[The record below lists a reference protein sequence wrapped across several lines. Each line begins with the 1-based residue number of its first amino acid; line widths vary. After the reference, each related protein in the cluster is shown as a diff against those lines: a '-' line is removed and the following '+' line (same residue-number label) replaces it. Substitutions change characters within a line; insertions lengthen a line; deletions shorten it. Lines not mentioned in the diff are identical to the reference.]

1 MKPIVN
7 MENRRY
13 QSPLR
18 EGQAQDTRDRIL
30 DATARLL
37 TRGLAG
43 LSIPA
48 VAREAG
54 VSIPTVYRNF
64 RTKQDLFEAI
74 YPYAARRAGTGE
86 LKPPRSIAD
95 FRDGVRILIE
105 RFESFDDVDR
115 AAIAS
120 RGAEEIRHATI
131 GARAEMARKIAD
143 AIAPELSPE
152 DRERLARLVIVLT
165 MSATARMLREHL
177 GRSVDEAVDDIEW
190 AVRTVIAGC
199 STPGDGE

>member
-7 MENRRY
+7 RRSRPY

-18 EGQAQDTRDRIL
+18 EEQAQNTRDRIL
-30 DATARLL
+30 DATGRLL
-37 TRGLAG
+37 ARGLAG

-54 VSIPTVYRNF
+54 VSVPTVYRNF

-74 YPYAARRAGTGE
+74 YPYAVRRARTGE
-86 LKPPRSIAD
+86 LKAPTSIAD
-95 FRDGVRILIE
+95 FRDGVRILFE
-105 RFESFDDVDR
+105 RFESFDDIDR

-120 RGAEEIRHATI
+120 RGAEEIRHATM
-131 GARAEMARKIAD
+131 GARVAMARRIAD
-143 AIAPELSPE
+143 AIAPELPPE

-190 AVRTVIAGC
+190 AVGTVIAGR
-199 STPGDGE
+199 TAKRDGA